1 MPDLNISWKAKA
13 WDDYLDW
20 QQDKQIFRRINALIK
35 DIQRSPYS
43 GIGEPEELKYALS
56 GLWSRRI
63 DSKNRL
69 VYQVEND
76 TVFIEQC
83 RGHYGDR

>member
-63 DSKNRL
+63 DSKNRII
-69 VYQVEND
+69 YRVEHD
-76 TVFIEQC
+76 TVYIEHC